1 MEVNEQPLTARQR
14 KSRRT
19 RITVIIVCVLALF
32 CIWYFFLKPKN
43 QQSAGLAPLT
53 VRKEIEHN
61 QIEISGYIEAAQTQ
75 VLEAPGEG
83 FVEQVLVTEGDRV
96 KKGALLFALDTDQ
109 QSYNVAQ
116 HAFAIKQEQINGA
129 SQKLSLMEQE
139 QRLLEKQ
146 LSDRKVYAK
155 FDGIVAALT
164 ISQGQYAKAKDT
176 FGTLIDRSFL
186 KATVEIAESDASRL
200 AVGQKVDMTFP
211 AEPDIKVQ
219 AEVISYPSIARL
231 TSLGRTVVDTLIRLD
246 NPPEKILPGYSFN
259 GTIVTGPDS
268 EGLIVEQDAIRYV
281 EGKPFVDKIDGNTT
295 QEIAVTVESY
305 TKGFVKIISGVQ
317 ENDVLKNQAK
327 INSNNRRP

>member
-1 MEVNEQPLTARQR
+1 MSINKKPLTTRQR
-14 KSRRT
+14 KSRKT
-19 RITVIIVCVLALF
+19 KIIVIVCIAALVGA
-32 CIWYFFLKPKN
+32 WYVFMKPK
-43 QQSAGLAPLT
+43 STKTGDLPPLM
-53 VRKEIEHN
+53 VKKEIEHN
-61 QIEISGYIEAAQTQ
+61 QIEVSGYIEAAQTQ
-75 VLEAPGEG
+75 ILEAPGEG
-83 FVEQVLVTEGDRV
+83 FIEQVLVKEGDRV
-96 KKGALLFALDTDQ
+96 KKGTLLFALDTDK
-109 QSYNVAQ
+109 QSYAVAE
-116 HAFAIKQEQINGA
+116 HAFAIKREQINGA

-146 LSDRKVYAK
+146 LADRKVYAK
-155 FDGIVAALT
+155 FDGIVAAFT
-164 ISQGQYAKAKDT
+164 VSQGQYARAKDS

-219 AEVISYPSIARL
+219 AEVISYPAIARL

-259 GTIVTGPDS
+259 GTIVTGADS
-268 EGLIVEQDAIRYV
+268 EALIVEQDAIRYV

-295 QEIAVTVESY
+295 QEIAVTVEPY
-305 TKGFVKIISGVQ
+305 IKGFVKILSGVQ

-327 INSNNRRP
+327 LNNGRDF

>member
-1 MEVNEQPLTARQR
+1 MSINKQPLTARQR
-14 KSRRT
+14 KSKKT
-19 RITVIIVCVLALF
+19 RIIVIVCIAALVGG
-32 CIWYFFLKPKN
+32 WYIFMKPK
-43 QQSAGLAPLT
+43 STKTGDLPPLT
-53 VRKEIEHN
+53 VKKEIEHN
-61 QIEISGYIEAAQTQ
+61 QIEVSGYIEAAQTQ

-83 FVEQVLVTEGDRV
+83 FIEQVLVKEGNKV
-96 KKGALLFALDTDQ
+96 KKGALLFALDTDK
-109 QSYNVAQ
+109 QSYDVARQ
-116 HAFAIKQEQINGA
+116 SFAIKQEQINGS

-139 QRLLEKQ
+139 LRLLEKQ
-146 LSDRKVYAK
+146 LADRKVYAK
-155 FDGIVAALT
+155 FDGIVAAFT

-219 AEVISYPSIARL
+219 AEVISYPAIARL

-259 GTIVTGPDS
+259 GTIVTGADS
-268 EGLIVEQDAIRYV
+268 EALIVEQDAIRYV

-295 QEIAVTVESY
+295 QEIAVTVEPY
-305 TKGFVKIISGVQ
+305 IKGFVKILSGVQ
-317 ENDVLKNQAK
+317 ENDALKNQAK
-327 INSNNRRP
+327 PNNGRDF

>member
-1 MEVNEQPLTARQR
+1 MSINKKPLTARQQ
-14 KSRRT
+14 KSRKT
-19 RITVIIVCVLALF
+19 RIIVIVCIAALVSG
-32 CIWYFFLKPKN
+32 WYIFMKPK
-43 QQSAGLAPLT
+43 STKTGDLPPLT
-53 VRKEIEHN
+53 VKKEIEHN
-61 QIEISGYIEAAQTQ
+61 QIEVSGYIEAAQTQ
-75 VLEAPGEG
+75 ILEAPGEG
-83 FVEQVLVTEGDRV
+83 FIEQVLVKEGDRV
-96 KKGALLFALDTDQ
+96 KKGALLFALDTDK
-109 QSYNVAQ
+109 QSYDVARQ
-116 HAFAIKQEQINGA
+116 SFAIKQEQINGS

-146 LSDRKVYAK
+146 LADRKVYAK
-155 FDGIVAALT
+155 FDGIVAALI

-219 AEVISYPSIARL
+219 AEVISYPAIARL

-259 GTIVTGPDS
+259 GTIVTGADS
-268 EGLIVEQDAIRYV
+268 EALIVEQDAVRYV

-295 QEIAVTVESY
+295 QEIAVTVEPY
-305 TKGFVKIISGVQ
+305 IKGFVKILSGVQ

-327 INSNNRRP
+327 LNNGSDF

>member
-1 MEVNEQPLTARQR
+1 MSINKKPLTARQW
-14 KSRRT
+14 KSKKT
-19 RITVIIVCVLALF
+19 RIIVIVCIAALVGG
-32 CIWYFFLKPKN
+32 WYVFRKPK
-43 QQSAGLAPLT
+43 STKTGDLPPLT
-53 VRKEIEHN
+53 VKKEIERN
-61 QIEISGYIEAAQTQ
+61 QIEVSGYIEAAQTQ

-83 FVEQVLVTEGDRV
+83 FVEQVRIKEGDKV
-96 KKGALLFALDTDQ
+96 EKGTLLFALDTDK
-109 QSYNVAQ
+109 QSYAVAE
-116 HAFAIKQEQINGA
+116 HAFAIKREQINGA

-164 ISQGQYAKAKDT
+164 ISQGQYARAKDT

-219 AEVISYPSIARL
+219 AEVISYPAIARL
-231 TSLGRTVVDTLIRLD
+231 TGLGRTVVDTLIRLD

-259 GTIVTGPDS
+259 GTIVTGADS
-268 EGLIVEQDAIRYV
+268 EALIVEQDAIRYV

-295 QEIAVTVESY
+295 QEIAVTVEPY
-305 TKGFVKIISGVQ
+305 IKGFVKILSGVQ

-327 INSNNRRP
+327 LNNGRDF